1 MGKKKQ
7 KRVHAS
13 STPEDLNGATLCTLS
28 FIFFFLHFWCQFYYA
43 LKQGPIYSASV
54 VEENAAIGIGGH
66 QIITETLKECEI
78 LIPVCILTIGAS
90 TP

>member
-1 MGKKKQ
+1 MEPHY
-7 KRVHAS
+7 V
-13 STPEDLNGATLCTLS
+13 LCLS
-28 FIFFFLHFWCQFYYA
+28 FFFLHFWCQFYYA